1 MADNAVA
8 RLKTIR
14 AEVERRTRE
23 RDKLEGRKEQ
33 LLKQLK
39 DDFDLTTVEEARAEA
54 DRMESELT
62 NIDAK
67 LEEQVSSMEKQ
78 LKENSVN

>member
-1 MADNAVA
+1 MADNAVS
-8 RLKTIR
+8 RLKVIR

-39 DDFDLTTVEEARAEA
+39 DDFDLSTVEEARAEA
-54 DRMESELT
+54 DRMEAELT
-62 NIDAK
+62 DIDAK

-78 LKENSVN
+78 LKENSDS

>member
-62 NIDAK
+62 DIDAK

-78 LKENSVN
+78 LKENSDS

>member
-1 MADNAVA
+1 MADNAVS
-8 RLKTIR
+8 RLKVIR

-39 DDFDLTTVEEARAEA
+39 DDFDLSTVEEARAEA
-54 DRMESELT
+54 DRMEAELT
-62 NIDAK
+62 DIDAK

-78 LKENSVN
+78 LKENSGN

>member
-1 MADNAVA
+1 MADNAVT
-8 RLKTIR
+8 RLKVIR

-39 DDFDLTTVEEARAEA
+39 DDFDLDTVEEARAEA

-62 NIDAK
+62 DIDAK

-78 LKENSVN
+78 LGEKE

>member
-1 MADNAVA
+1 MADNAVS
-8 RLKTIR
+8 RLKVIR

-39 DDFDLTTVEEARAEA
+39 
-54 DRMESELT
+54 
-62 NIDAK
+62 
-67 LEEQVSSMEKQ
+67 
-78 LKENSVN
+78 ENSDS

>member
-1 MADNAVA
+1 MADNAVS
-8 RLKTIR
+8 RLKVIR

-54 DRMESELT
+54 DRMEAELT
-62 NIDAK
+62 DIDAK
-67 LEEQVSSMEKQ
+67 LEEQVSNMEQQ
-78 LKENSVN
+78 LEEKE